1 MPTFYPT
8 LTYEDAA
15 AAVDFLC
22 TAFGFERQEVMEG
35 PDGRIAH
42 AELRFGDGIVMLGS
56 RREDDLATGGPQ
68 TVYVA
73 LTDTDA
79 HHARAAEAGAEIVR
93 APFDT
98 DYGSRDY
105 AAKDPEGSIWAFG
118 TYRPEA
124 GSPTT

>member
-1 MPTFYPT
+1 MTTFYPT
-8 LTYEDAA
+8 LTYDDAA
-15 AAVDFLC
+15 RAVEFLC

-42 AELRFGDGIVMLGS
+42 AELRFGDGIVMLGTT
-56 RREDDLATGGPQ
+56 RDGDFATGGNQ
-68 TVYVA
+68 VVYVA
-73 LTDTDA
+73 VDDTDA
-79 HHARAAEAGAEIVR
+79 HHAQAVGAGAEIVR

-105 AAKDPEGSIWAFG
+105 AARDPEGNIWAFG

-124 GSPTT
+124 GATT

>member
-1 MPTFYPT
+1 MTTFYPT
-8 LTYEDAA
+8 LTYEDAHA
-15 AAVDFLC
+15 AIDFLC

-35 PDGRIAH
+35 PDGRVAH

-56 RREDDLATGGPQ
+56 HRSDDLATHGTQ

-79 HHARAAEAGAEIVR
+79 HHATAVEAGAEIVR

-105 AAKDPEGSIWAFG
+105 AAKDPEGNIWAFG

-124 GSPTT
+124 ESATT